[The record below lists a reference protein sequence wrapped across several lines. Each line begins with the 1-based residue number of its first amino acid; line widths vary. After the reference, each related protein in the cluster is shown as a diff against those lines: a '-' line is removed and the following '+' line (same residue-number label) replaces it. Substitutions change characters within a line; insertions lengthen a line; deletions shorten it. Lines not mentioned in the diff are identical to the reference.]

1 MAFVNYLTSTCAIKV
16 VYYGPGLSGKTTNI
30 KYIAQKLDSTS
41 RGELICLE
49 TDASR
54 TYFFDLLFVNAGLI
68 GDFNVHFQL
77 LTCPGQVFMEASR
90 KSVLSNADGLV
101 FVADSQAPLLD
112 ANLQSF
118 EGLRKNLSELKID
131 IDSIPMV
138 FQYNK
143 RDLEDLIPIET
154 FNALLNPL
162 GRPYFEAVAIKGL
175 GVFETLRGIA
185 GLTIPIVRHQIQP
198 EADDADLDAELDEM
212 TEERLNKAMEA
223 VKAEAAAAPARPEA
237 ARRPVIEPACPADI
251 DAGTLNARSP
261 KEEICRDMKKIKLR
275 SEKDIENELQKLTRE
290 FNSKN

>member
-1 MAFVNYLTSTCAIKV
+1 MAFVNYLANTCAIKV

-30 KYIAQKLDSTS
+30 KYIAKKLDSSS
-41 RGELICLE
+41 RGDLVCLE
-49 TDASR
+49 TDTSR

-77 LTCPGQVFMEASR
+77 MTCPGQIFMEASR
-90 KSVLSNADGLV
+90 KSVLSGADGLV

-118 EGLRKNLSELKID
+118 EGLRRNLSDLGTD
-131 IDSIPMV
+131 LDALPVV

-162 GRPYFEAVAIKGL
+162 GRPYFEAVAINGL

-198 EADDADLDAELDEM
+198 EPQEQEEEEIEE
-212 TEERLNKAMEA
+212 TEEKLEKAIEA
-223 VKAEAAAAPARPEA
+223 VTDESARPQ
-237 ARRPVIEPACPADI
+237 ARTDPPRNPAVEPAGPAEVEVGPK
-251 DAGTLNARSP
+251 APLSP
-261 KEEICRDMKKIKLR
+261 KEEICRDMKKIKLK
-275 SEKDIENELQKLTRE
+275 SEKDIEKELQKLMRD
-290 FNSKN
+290 FK

>member
-1 MAFVNYLTSTCAIKV
+1 MAFVNYLANTCAIKV

-30 KYIAQKLDSTS
+30 RYIAKKLDSSS
-41 RGELICLE
+41 RGDLVCLE
-49 TDASR
+49 TDSSR

-77 LTCPGQVFMEASR
+77 MTCPGQIFMEASR
-90 KSVLSNADGLV
+90 KSVLSGADGLI

-118 EGLRKNLSELKID
+118 EGLRRNLSELGMD
-131 IDSIPMV
+131 IDAMPMV

-162 GRPYFEAVAIKGL
+162 GRPYFEAVAINGL

-185 GLTIPIVRHQIQP
+185 SLTIPIVRHQIQP
-198 EADDADLDAELDEM
+198 EPQEQDREEIEE
-212 TEERLNKAMEA
+212 TEEKLDKAI
-223 VKAEAAAAPARPEA
+223 EA
-237 ARRPVIEPACPADI
+237 ARTEPGKEPARTKTTGHPAAEPACPAEVEDKPK
-251 DAGTLNARSP
+251 TPPSP
-261 KEEICRDMKKIKLR
+261 KEEIYRDMKKIRLK
-275 SEKDIENELQKLTRE
+275 SDKDIEKELQKLMSD
-290 FNSKN
+290 FKS